1 MAKGPLMMRNR
12 SAPGTV
18 GRELSAM
25 QSRGLD
31 LADVP
36 EGPRPSE
43 GLSRARRT
51 SDGTSEGPVDVR
63 PVTGLSAGLSMMT
76 SAFSNRPSPALTA
89 VKRRS
94 AKTENFGGSFGGGLR
109 RQVVSHSGGGS
120 PKRDG
125 TGIDVPLPR
134 QYADDIGRTPDTLEA
149 SSRICYLAAR
159 GELEQ
164 LKRRVAALPA
174 GRLGGVSSLD
184 NRMPLHFAAAAG
196 HFTVC
201 EWLLEQGVAVNPVDG
216 FGLTPLAEAVRFS
229 HREVARMLHGK
240 GGRLWISG
248 ELVTYHNFDA
258 QVPLLNASMT
268 DEDWEI
274 GVEELRTEGMIG
286 QGSFGLIFKA
296 TWRGTPVAIKQIQIR
311 KGTVGPHS
319 PAGQVFKR
327 EQPLPPVR
335 AKTLNAY
342 EPPYPTIA
350 GSTNTNN
357 GVASSSGIQVAPAH
371 GSSTSLGLHTGGST
385 NYGTNKPPSGMA
397 VALQGIG
404 EGIGN
409 AIATLGGGGSPLG
422 LTRQNTADTLDSIV
436 AELREELYLMSHLHH
451 PHILQFLGAVT
462 KPGPHSPAIVMELAT
477 STLAQTFR
485 EQGRLSFADA
495 MASSIHVAR
504 GMAYLHGHQPN
515 AIIHR
520 DLKPSNVLRTAA
532 GLWKVCDFG
541 LSRLL
546 PRSGAVSDDAYRMTG
561 ETGSY
566 VYMAPEVYKHETY
579 NLKVDQYA
587 YSMIV
592 YQAFQHERP
601 FKALRPVDAARA
613 ASTGRRPAELGGL
626 CGPMRAVVTQCWSAE
641 PSKRP
646 NFADLVPLL
655 CDYASSRG
663 LTADSNYSHY
673 GGLASSLG
681 CVWRGSSPSCSVM

>member
-1 MAKGPLMMRNR
+1 MYMAKGPLMMRNR

-397 VALQGIG
+397 VALQ
-404 EGIGN
+404 
-409 AIATLGGGGSPLG
+409 
-422 LTRQNTADTLDSIV
+422 
-436 AELREELYLMSHLHH
+436 
-451 PHILQFLGAVT
+451 FLGAVT

-532 GLWKVCDFG
+532 GLWKVFFFFFFF
-541 LSRLL
+541 RLM
-546 PRSGAVSDDAYRMTG
+546 PRSLEDIYHNAYVIFPA
-561 ETGSY
+561 GSY